1 MNTIFPSA
9 TGRRV
14 LSLIIGID
22 PGLDGAIS
30 FVDERGGLYAVLD
43 MPTLQDGPKNR
54 RKVNA
59 ALLHAILT
67 ETPGTPADG
76 PHRVA
81 FVEQVSSRPGEG
93 VSSAFSFGRS
103 VGIVEGVLASLGIPI
118 FFITSSVWKRSVG
131 LPSGSVKDASRSAA
145 IARWPSHAE
154 DFKRVKDD
162 GRADAALIAV
172 AGLIRAGHFS

>member
-1 MNTIFPSA
+1 MNTLAPGGI
-9 TGRRV
+9 GRRV
-14 LSLIIGID
+14 SSLIIGID

-30 FVDERGGLYAVLD
+30 FVDEKGSLYAVLD

-67 ETPGTPADG
+67 ETPGTPADR
-76 PHRVA
+76 PYRVA

-103 VGIVEGVLASLGIPI
+103 V
-118 FFITSSVWKRSVG
+118 
-131 LPSGSVKDASRSAA
+131 
-145 IARWPSHAE
+145 
-154 DFKRVKDD
+154 
-162 GRADAALIAV
+162 
-172 AGLIRAGHFS
+172 